1 MTTLVQKF
9 GGTSVR
15 DSESR
20 ERAIQHVKDALAEG
34 YQVVVV
40 VSAMG
45 REGDPYATDSLLGL
59 IDYPETH
66 ITKRETDLLMSCGET
81 ISSVVMTHELQ
92 QQGVTATS
100 LTGARAGF
108 LTTNDFSDARINKV
122 DPTDIFKYLKTN
134 DVVVVAGFQ
143 GQDEDGNVTTLG
155 RGGSDT
161 SAVALGGALQSEYV
175 DIFTDV
181 DGIKTAD
188 PRIVENART
197 LQVMTY
203 NEIVHLAYQGSK
215 VIHPRAVEIAMQE
228 KIPIRVRSTY
238 SQDAGTLVTAKKDH
252 TVDQGFKDRLVTG
265 IAHVSGITQIKVLS
279 EEDPVTLHNDV
290 LTALADAQISVDFFN
305 ISMDGI
311 TFTVPTDRLTQTT
324 TIIEAFEYR
333 FQIVEKCAKVST
345 VGAGIQGVPGV
356 ASKVVKALTRYNIPI
371 LQSADSHTT
380 IWVLV
385 KEQDLENAVNAL
397 HQVFLEER

>member
-1 MTTLVQKF
+1 MKTLVQKF

-15 DSESR
+15 DQESR
-20 ERAIQHVKDALAEG
+20 HRAIQHIQGALNEG

-45 REGDPYATDSLLGL
+45 RLGDHYATDSLLQL
-59 IDYPETH
+59 IDYPETQM
-66 ITKRETDLLMSCGET
+66 TKREVDVLMSCGET
-81 ISSVVMTHELQ
+81 ISSVVMAHELQ
-92 QQGVTATS
+92 QQGITAAS

-108 LTTNDFSDARINKV
+108 LTTNDFTDARINKV
-122 DPTDIFKYLKTN
+122 DPTDIEKYLKTN

-161 SAVALGGALQSEYV
+161 SAVALGGALHSDYV

-188 PRIVENART
+188 PRLVENART

-238 SQDAGTLVTAKKDH
+238 SQDSGTLVTAKKDQ

-265 IAHVSGITQIKVLS
+265 IAHVSGITQIKVYS
-279 EEDPVTLHNDV
+279 DDDPVKLHNDV
-290 LTALADAQISVDFFN
+290 LSQLADAEISVDFFN
-305 ISMDGI
+305 ISTDGI
-311 TFTVPTDRLTQTT
+311 TFTVPTDSLTQTT
-324 TIIEAFEYR
+324 SIIENLDYR
-333 FQIVEKCAKVST
+333 YQIVEKCAKVST

-356 ASKVVKALTRYNIPI
+356 ASKVVKALSRYDIPI

-397 HQVFLEER
+397 HQVFLEDR